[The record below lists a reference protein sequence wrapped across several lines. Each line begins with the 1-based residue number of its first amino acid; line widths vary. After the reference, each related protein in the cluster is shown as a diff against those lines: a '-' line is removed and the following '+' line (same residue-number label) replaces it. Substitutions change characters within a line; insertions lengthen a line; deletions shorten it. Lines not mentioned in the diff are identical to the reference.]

1 MGQIWTV
8 LFVQPITNLLLLLY
22 LGLSYLHI
30 PGPLGWSIIGL
41 TVLIRMFLYPL
52 TVRQLESAKRV
63 SELAPK
69 LKALKEKYGS
79 DAKRHQEE
87 QLRLYRE
94 HGVNPAAGCLPALLQ
109 IPFVIAL
116 YGVFNEIF
124 IARPDQ
130 VIAQLNA
137 ISYPF
142 LPHIGSL
149 DTMFFNVSLG
159 LKPSDWRSFG
169 VWLFIIP
176 IVTGLLQLIL
186 SKMMAPTQQKVLPQK
201 KEGQKESTEETLA
214 AIQGQMLLVFPI
226 MIGYFAYQFPLGLS
240 LYWNALT
247 VFGIIQ
253 QYFVSGWG
261 GLSEWK
267 KYVNERTGLRTS

>member
-8 LFVQPITNLLLLLY
+8 LFVQPITNLLLLFY

-41 TVLIRMFLYPL
+41 TVLVRMFLYPL

-130 VIAQLNA
+130 AVARLNA

-186 SKMMAPTQQKVLPQK
+186 SKMMTPTQQKVLPQK

-214 AIQGQMLLVFPI
+214 AVQGQMLFVFPI

-261 GLSEWK
+261 GLLEWK
-267 KYVNERTGLRTS
+267 KYVKQRTRLRTS